1 MTEALDW
8 IMEKVE
14 TRIAEMEQV
23 RLSVEKFIDTPI
35 DELVPPVV
43 VEDAQGQPEQSDK
56 PAPRIQL
63 PTEAEFEEDD
73 AFAFRKPY
81 RTKDW

>member
-8 IMEKVE
+8 IMQKVE

-23 RLSVEKFIDTPI
+23 RLSVEEFIATPI

-43 VEDAQGQPEQSDK
+43 ADDQQRQPAETTK
-56 PAPRIQL
+56 PVPRIQL

-81 RTKDW
+81 RRTDW